1 MLWPLYTL
9 GFYLALSG
17 SMSEFGVAMSQKIL
31 AVYAR
36 CMYFIHYVM
45 VIVSQGHIMLIAI
58 KTLCNL

>member
-9 GFYLALSG
+9 GFYRALSG
-17 SMSEFGVAMSQKIL
+17 SAREFGAAKSPKML
-31 AVYAR
+31 AVYDR